1 MANVLSA
8 LAILFSPLNLL
19 YMLGGCTAGM
29 ILGAIP
35 GLSGGTGL
43 IIMLPLTFHMEI
55 ESATA
60 LLMGIYIG
68 GVSGGYIGSILL
80 GIPGTTNSIATTFD
94 GYPMTKKGEA
104 VRALS
109 AATVANFL
117 GTFPSLILALFC
129 SQWLARWAVKL
140 GPWEYAALITCALT
154 LVITLSKGNLAKGML
169 AVAIGLFLSS
179 FGYAPICGTSRFTFD
194 NYYLY
199 GGFSMVSLMLGI
211 FAGTTIVLEFA
222 HNSKASEADIMKV
235 TGFQNPIRDFLG
247 NKVNVI
253 RSWLIGVVVG
263 FLPGMGGTLANM
275 LAYAQAKSS
284 AKNPEEYGQGCID
297 GVIAPE
303 VANNASIGGALIP
316 LIALSIP
323 GDGAGTILLAALTL
337 QGVQPGPLFI
347 QNYPVLFDLIFLAAA
362 ISAIFIFAVQ
372 IVSMPA
378 FPSLLKIPYHFL
390 YPVILVLAVA
400 GAFMA
405 TNSMFEIIVF
415 LGAIALGVGMHYFG
429 LPSSPFILSYVLG
442 NMLESYL
449 RRGANMDP
457 RGMVS
462 FLCRPISLALLV
474 IAALSVFW
482 SLFGDKI
489 KKPSKQDR
497 EITEA
502 IRSED
507 EDY

>member
-1 MANVLSA
+1 MENVLQ
-8 LAILFSPLNLL
+8 AIMILITPLNLVN
-19 YMLGGCTAGM
+19 MLGGCIAGM
-29 ILGAIP
+29 VLGAIP

-43 IIMLPLTFHMEI
+43 IILLPLTFHMDI
-55 ESATA
+55 NSAVA

-94 GYPMTKKGEA
+94 GYPMTKKGET

-117 GTFPSLILALFC
+117 GTFPSLALALVA
-129 SQWLARWAVKL
+129 SQWLARWAIKL
-140 GPWEYAALITCALT
+140 GPWEYATLIICALT

-169 AVAIGLFLSS
+169 SVALGLFLCS
-179 FGYAPICGTSRFTFD
+179 FGFAPICGTARFTFN

-211 FAGTTIVLEFA
+211 FAGTTILLEFA
-222 HNSKASEADIMKV
+222 QNAKASQASIMKV
-235 TGFQNPIRDFLG
+235 SRFKNPIRDFLN
-247 NKVNVI
+247 NKVNVV

-284 AKNPEEYGQGCID
+284 SKNPEEYGNGCID

-303 VANNASIGGALIP
+303 IANNASIGGALIP

-347 QNYPVLFDLIFLAAA
+347 RNNPVLFNI
-362 ISAIFIFAVQ
+362 IFIAAMVSAVFIFVTQ
-372 IVSMPA
+372 ILCMPV
-378 FPSLLKIPYHFL
+378 FPALLKIPYHFL

-400 GAFMA
+400 GAYMA
-405 TNSMFEIIVF
+405 TNSMFEIVVF
-415 LGAIALGVGMHYFG
+415 LGAIALGVLMHYMK

-442 NMLESYL
+442 NLLEQYL

-457 RGMVS
+457 RGMLS
-462 FLCRPISLALLV
+462 FFCRPVSLLFIIIAFIST
-474 IAALSVFW
+474 FW
-482 SLFGDKI
+482 SLSGDKI
-489 KKPSKQDR
+489 RKPSKESIAMDK
-497 EITEA
+497 A
-502 IRSED
+502 MKSED

>member
-1 MANVLSA
+1 MKDILEALSVL
-8 LAILFSPLNLL
+8 ISPICLL
-19 YMLGGCTAGM
+19 YMLGGAAAGM
-29 ILGAIP
+29 VLGAIP

-55 ESATA
+55 NHAVA

-117 GTFPSLILALFC
+117 GTFPSLILALFA
-129 SQWLARWAVKL
+129 SQWLARLALKL
-140 GPWEYAALITCALT
+140 GPWEYAALIACALT

-169 AVAIGLFLSS
+169 AVALGLFLSCI
-179 FGYAPICGTSRFTFD
+179 GYAPICGTSRFTF
-194 NYYLY
+194 NSYYLY

-211 FAGTTIVLEFA
+211 FAGTTIAMEFA
-222 HNSKASEADIMKV
+222 QNAKASKASIKV
-235 TGFQNPIRDFLG
+235 SKFQNPTKDFMN

-253 RSWLIGVVVG
+253 RSWIIGVVVG

-275 LAYAQAKSS
+275 LAYAQAKNA
-284 AKNPEEYGQGCID
+284 AKHPEEFGQGCID

-316 LIALSIP
+316 LISLSIP

-347 QNYPVLFDLIFLAAA
+347 RNSPVLFNLIFLAAA
-362 ISAIFIFAVQ
+362 ISAIFIFLVQ
-372 IVSMPA
+372 IVGMPA
-378 FPSLLKIPYHFL
+378 FPALLKIPYHYL

-405 TNSMFEIIVF
+405 TNSMFEIYVF
-415 LGAIALGVGMHYFG
+415 LGAIVLGVLMHMLK

-442 NMLESYL
+442 NLLESYL

-457 RGMVS
+457 RGMIS
-462 FLCRPISLALLV
+462 FFCRPVSLVLIIVAV
-474 IAALSVFW
+474 FSVFW

-489 KKPSKQDR
+489 KKPSKQAA
-497 EITEA
+497 A
-502 IRSED
+502 IEKAIKSED

>member
-1 MANVLSA
+1 MKDVLQA
-8 LAILFSPLNLL
+8 LSILFSAEALL
-19 YMLGGCTAGM
+19 YMLGGATVGM

-55 ESATA
+55 NHAVA

-80 GIPGTTNSIATTFD
+80 GIPGTPNSIATTFD
-94 GYPMTKKGEA
+94 GYPMTKKGET

-117 GTFPSLILALFC
+117 GTFPSLILALFA
-129 SQWLARWAVKL
+129 SQWLARWAVKV
-140 GPWEYAALITCALT
+140 GPWEYAALIACALT

-169 AVAIGLFLSS
+169 SVALGLFLSCI
-179 FGYAPICGTSRFTFD
+179 GYAPICGTSRFTFGT
-194 NYYLY
+194 YYLY

-211 FAGTTIVLEFA
+211 FAGTTIVLEYA
-222 HNSKASEADIMKV
+222 ENSKAAQASKV
-235 TGFQNPIRDFLG
+235 KVSRFQNPARDFLN

-253 RSWLIGVVVG
+253 RSWIIGVVVG

-275 LAYAQAKSS
+275 VAYAQAKSA
-284 AKNPEEYGQGCID
+284 AKNPDEFGKGCID

-316 LIALSIP
+316 LVSLSIP

-347 QNYPVLFDLIFLAAA
+347 RNSPVLFNLIFLAAA
-362 ISAIFIFAVQ
+362 ISAIFIFLVQ
-372 IVSMPA
+372 IVGMPA
-378 FPSLLKIPYHFL
+378 FPALLKIPYHFL

-405 TNSMFEIIVF
+405 TNSMFEIGVF
-415 LGAIALGVGMHYFG
+415 LGAIVLGVLMHMLK

-442 NMLESYL
+442 NLLESYL

-457 RGMVS
+457 RGMLS
-462 FLCRPISLALLV
+462 FFCRPVSLVLIIIALF
-474 IAALSVFW
+474 SVFW

-489 KKPSKQDR
+489 RKPSKKAA
-497 EITEA
+497 EIEQA
-502 IRSED
+502 IKSED